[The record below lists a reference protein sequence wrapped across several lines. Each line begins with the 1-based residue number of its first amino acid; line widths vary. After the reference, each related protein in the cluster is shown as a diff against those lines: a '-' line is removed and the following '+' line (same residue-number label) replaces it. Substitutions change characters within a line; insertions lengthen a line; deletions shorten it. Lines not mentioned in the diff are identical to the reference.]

1 MQQKYW
7 AKYKIRNKN
16 LENFSE
22 LVRGA
27 VVYIKVA
34 ILEADL
40 QQPYKTVQTSSATLH
55 RQLCCCSLFL
65 LPQAFRNAAA
75 AAVLI
80 DFISALFI
88 VVILFPLPLIFYC
101 H

>member
-55 RQLCCCSLFL
+55 RQLCCCSPF
-65 LPQAFRNAAA
+65 
-75 AAVLI
+75 
-80 DFISALFI
+80 FIATSL
-88 VVILFPLPLIFYC
+88 
-101 H
+101 